1 MDELKSQSSDDA
13 VDVHAW
19 VVTRKTH
26 KDRLYA
32 LVDRSEPDPDLAW
45 LREFDRCV
53 TNLFSRLRLQP
64 QALPTA
70 PVLVAMDQGFVEVQ
84 MMNAYASQSAESC
97 TVSLIA
103 SPLDAGGVAQRLV
116 RRMELESEGTAYLL
130 RWWDPRVMLALSE
143 AWSGDLR
150 HDVLAFGTQMLL
162 PNRRG
167 GHLALALHCP
177 EDDPLAERPLVCTG
191 EQLDALV
198 ETTAPDAVLGL
209 LREQDAALLDSL
221 PDAQRHAWACAQI
234 KRCCERGFFAA
245 RDHALALALAIQ
257 HGADWWGAPAW
268 RPCVAKA
275 EDKHSLVE
283 AYLAMTHEESA

>member
-1 MDELKSQSSDDA
+1 MEEFKSQSSDDP

-19 VVTRKTH
+19 VVARKTH

-32 LVDRSEPDPDLAW
+32 LVDRSESASDLAW

-53 TNLFSRLRLQP
+53 TNLFSLLGLQP

-70 PVLVAMDQGFVEVQ
+70 PVLVALDDGFVEVQ
-84 MMNAYASQSAESC
+84 MLHAYASQSAESC
-97 TVSLIA
+97 TILLIA

-116 RRMELESEGTAYLL
+116 RRMELESEQAAYLL
-130 RWWDPRVMLALSE
+130 RCWDPRVMLALSQ
-143 AWSGDLR
+143 AWSGQLR

-167 GHLALALHCP
+167 GHLAVALHCP
-177 EDDPLAERPLVCTG
+177 PDDPLAQRPVVCTG

-198 ETTAPDAVLGL
+198 QATAPDAVLGL

-234 KRCCERGFFAA
+234 KECCHRGLWAA

-257 HGADWWGAPAW
+257 HGMNWWQAPAW
-268 RPCVAKA
+268 SACVAKA
-275 EDKHSLVE
+275 QERRSLVQ
-283 AYLAMTHEESA
+283 AYVSLTHEEVK